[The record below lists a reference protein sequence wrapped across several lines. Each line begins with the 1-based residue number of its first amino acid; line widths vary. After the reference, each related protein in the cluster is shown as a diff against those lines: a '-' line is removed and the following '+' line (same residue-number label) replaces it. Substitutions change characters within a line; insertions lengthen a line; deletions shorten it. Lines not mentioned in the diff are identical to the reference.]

1 MSVRAIGIGALAA
14 AVALAACSGGDTDEP
29 AAATTTPTT
38 EAVVEPAPS
47 DDEVDDAEPEPRPV
61 LPLADVCPGRI
72 VVQVSGLPTPRL
84 GPLYSLLA
92 SGAEIAD
99 DGRSVSG
106 PLRRPGQAPD
116 DVTLEIRTGGPSIGF
131 VPAIDVG
138 ATDSSVHLVTTSI
151 ADLARRVDSDAT
163 AIVALSELN
172 DRMIMWSARAHPGVA
187 DLDALGASGIEIRHV
202 TGEPFVEFLVA
213 NGVLDPDQLVSGG
226 SDAIA
231 AFVTEAGAIARQGDA
246 VTDPPLFA
254 ELPEWSD
261 PLTVGEAS
269 SRGWLD
275 VEPVLA
281 TVADDRLDPACLDQL
296 VPTIQSAIPAYDA
309 DSAAVNELMAAVGL
323 RVDPFSLVS
332 ASVLDAA
339 AASITL
345 PESPGTF
352 DLERIDAFL
361 PSLATALGAD
371 VRAVDEVVE
380 TSHLA
385 PDG

>member
-1 MSVRAIGIGALAA
+1 MRATGVGAITAA
-14 AVALAACSGGDTDEP
+14 LLLAACSGGGDDAIP
-29 AAATTTPTT
+29 ATTVPPTT
-38 EAVVEPAPS
+38 EAAPA
-47 DDEVDDAEPEPRPV
+47 DDFAPAEGAADPVEPRPV
-61 LPLADVCPGRI
+61 LPLADVCPDRI

-84 GPLYSLLA
+84 GPLYTLLA
-92 SGAEIAD
+92 SGAEIAA

-106 PLRRPGQAPD
+106 PLRRPGQAAE

-138 ATDSSVHLVTTSI
+138 ADDPSVHLVTTST
-151 ADLARRVDSDAT
+151 ADLSRRVESEA
-163 AIVALSELN
+163 AAVVALAELN
-172 DRMIMWSARAHPGVA
+172 DRMIMWSAAAHPDVT
-187 DLDALGASGIEIRHV
+187 DLDALGTSGIEIRHV
-202 TGEPFVEFLVA
+202 TAEPFVEFLVA
-213 NGVLDPDQLVSGG
+213 SGVLDPDQLVSGG

-231 AFVTEAGAIARQGDA
+231 AFVTEAGTIARQGDA

-254 ELPEWSD
+254 ELAEWND

-281 TVADDRLDPACLDQL
+281 TLDDGRLDAGCLDQL
-296 VPTIQSAIPAYDA
+296 VPAIQAAIPAYDA
-309 DSAAVNELMAAVGL
+309 EPSAVNELMAAVGL

-339 AASITL
+339 AASIDP

-352 DLERIDAFL
+352 ELDRIAAFL
-361 PSLATALGAD
+361 PSLSSALGTE
-371 VRAVDEVVE
+371 VRPVEEVVE
-380 TSHLA
+380 TSHLD
-385 PDG
+385 PTI